1 MSYAE
6 DWRNF
11 VSKMTLP
18 ARRPSLHR
26 DDLQAADL
34 HRPVL
39 EPQQEAERL
48 NALHELDVL
57 DSPAEEAFD
66 RITRLTK
73 KLFDVPVAIV
83 SFIDAHRQWYKSS
96 LGATVTEVSREQ
108 SFCQY
113 VIADGTPIVVTN
125 ATQDSRFAG
134 NPYVITN
141 PGVRFYAGF
150 PLQTRNGH
158 NVGTLCLVDVEPR
171 VFDADQLEIMS
182 DLAHGHGRAS
192 LTDVRRERRAHGRT
206 EPPRIQGRGGSPGRA
221 GRSSRTAVEHDFL
234 RF

>member
-113 VIADGTPIVVTN
+113 VIADGTPSWSPM
-125 ATQDSRFAG
+125 Q
-134 NPYVITN
+134 
-141 PGVRFYAGF
+141 
-150 PLQTRNGH
+150 
-158 NVGTLCLVDVEPR
+158 
-171 VFDADQLEIMS
+171 
-182 DLAHGHGRAS
+182 
-192 LTDVRRERRAHGRT
+192 RRIR
-206 EPPRIQGRGGSPGRA
+206 GSPE
-221 GRSSRTAVEHDFL
+221 TPT
-234 RF
+234 

>member
-1 MSYAE
+1 
-6 DWRNF
+6 
-11 VSKMTLP
+11 MTLP

-66 RITRLTK
+66 RIARLTK

-83 SFIDAHRQWYKSS
+83 SFIDAHPQWYKSS

-113 VIADGTPIVVTN
+113 VIADGTPSWSPM
-125 ATQDSRFAG
+125 Q
-134 NPYVITN
+134 
-141 PGVRFYAGF
+141 
-150 PLQTRNGH
+150 
-158 NVGTLCLVDVEPR
+158 
-171 VFDADQLEIMS
+171 
-182 DLAHGHGRAS
+182 
-192 LTDVRRERRAHGRT
+192 RRIR
-206 EPPRIQGRGGSPGRA
+206 GSPE
-221 GRSSRTAVEHDFL
+221 TPT
-234 RF
+234 